1 MRQCFGWWPTRSLHK
16 TGEIPPGSV
25 GVARDSDADSKR
37 QNVHDQ
43 DDATAAT
50 VRGHEL

>member
-1 MRQCFGWWPTRSLHK
+1 VAYSQLAQDWRD
-16 TGEIPPGSV
+16 PPGSV